1 MFSRTVTTAAP
12 ALHVSRDAMSN
23 YPTSTQRTHW
33 VYDSHAAVAAARAET
48 RKEALANALKAT
60 VVVGQTTASTSEAE
74 IEKDA
79 LTLEE
84 EDEILRYHEHK
95 IQSICAAFALPRKV
109 KSTAVMLIKRF
120 ILRAGAG
127 AYSLKI
133 MMLTS
138 IYVAC
143 KVEESYISADEFCK
157 GVREDPARVL
167 AAEVPFL
174 AGLRFQLV
182 CYSAVRP
189 LDGFLR
195 DIEDGSCAVSSKEL
209 IACRQKALDGIDALM
224 LTDVPLVRPPGQIAL
239 CALRRAARE
248 EKVPVLVEYCES
260 IGERDTPSENKDS
273 SLKKVLDEID
283 PYFERGVAPEEAVVK
298 EIDKKLKLWRAK
310 HVGKASATDGDGDSK
325 KAGRDAKRRKS
336 EQTREE
342 MIANEEAA
350 LG

>member
-1 MFSRTVTTAAP
+1 
-12 ALHVSRDAMSN
+12 MSN

-33 VYDSHAAVAAARAET
+33 VYDTHTAVDAARAET

-60 VVVGQTTASTSEAE
+60 AVVGQTTASTSEAE
-74 IEKDA
+74 IETDA
-79 LTLEE
+79 LTPEE

-109 KSTAVMLIKRF
+109 KSTAVMLFKRF

-167 AAEVPFL
+167 AAEVSFL

-195 DIEDGSCAVSSKEL
+195 DIEDGACAVSSKEL

-260 IGERDTPSENKDS
+260 IGERDAPSKKGS
-273 SLKKVLDEID
+273 SLKKALDEID

-310 HVGKASATDGDGDSK
+310 YVGKASTDGDGEGK